1 MKAYQRTI
9 LCVLFLLTVFLST
22 VGVLLAQ
29 NSQAREYLRKAQVFL
44 RSGNL
49 AMARDFM
56 QRAEKIDPED
66 GEIKKFAST
75 LHNEINEKVK
85 QLKQRAQ
92 FFLDARNVPEAEKL
106 FNEVLELAAADEYAV
121 SKLDEIHKVYEKIE
135 DFKNQGIE
143 VAAGSGRMH
152 DIDLYS
158 AISYLNRAK
167 GLFAS
172 GDRVKALELV
182 EEVLRREPNYK
193 PALELKEQIDQIN
206 QLENLVV
213 STEKAFL
220 EGRMLEAVNSLS
232 RLIENG
238 FDKPEYYLLR
248 AKAFLMLKNFAGA
261 EKDLWRFYQLNPDA
275 DKAFPLLS
283 DAFFGQGKYLMAL
296 GFSKSHQTGVYYKG
310 FTYRLRCHSNEY
322 PWHYALLVLLCALI
336 PISGYFVWSCYD
348 SMSTRFPLGTLKLS
362 VKCALTILLKSPE
375 ACLGDLIIVARDLNV
390 HWINYLTAICLLKI
404 GQIEGAQRFF
414 TYSYSDDI
422 KTRASYFMGLTRKML
437 NQRIQ
442 ESDFEESVLSGL
454 GKPARGWHPN
464 FVKQI
469 EQGLLISY
477 SKEKS
482 LETFEGMAYK
492 LVSDQV
498 GVLT

>member
-1 MKAYQRTI
+1 MKSYQRAVFS
-9 LCVLFLLTVFLST
+9 LLFLLTVFLLT
-22 VGVLLAQ
+22 VGDVSAQ
-29 NSQAREYLRKAQVFL
+29 NSQAREYLRKAQVFM
-44 RSGNL
+44 RANNL
-49 AMARDFM
+49 PMARDFM
-56 QRAEKIDPED
+56 QRAEKIDPTD
-66 GEIKKFAST
+66 GEIKKFAAALQT
-75 LHNEINEKVK
+75 EIDERVK

-106 FNEVLELAAADEYAV
+106 FNEVLELAASDEYAV
-121 SKLDEIHKVYEKIE
+121 NKLAEINTVYEKIE

-172 GDRVKALELV
+172 GDRIKALELV

-206 QLENLVV
+206 QLENLVI

-220 EGRMLEAVNSLS
+220 EGRMRETVDSLS
-232 RLIENG
+232 RLIDSG
-238 FDKPEYYLLR
+238 LDRPEYYLLR
-248 AKAFLMLKNFAGA
+248 AKAYIMLKNFTGA
-261 EKDLWRFYQLNPDA
+261 EKDLWKFYHANPDA

-283 DAFFGQGKYLMAL
+283 DTYFGQGKYLLAM
-296 GFSKSHQTGVYYKG
+296 GFAKNQQSGVDYKG

-322 PWHYALLVLLCALI
+322 PWHYTLLVIICALI
-336 PISGYFVWSCYD
+336 PVSGYFVWSCYD
-348 SMSTRFPLGTLKLS
+348 SLSNRFPLGTLKVA
-362 VKCALTILLKSPE
+362 VKCVLTILMKSPE
-375 ACLGDLIIVARDLNV
+375 ACLGDLITVARDLNV
-390 HWINYLTAICLLKI
+390 HWINYLAAICLLKI
-404 GQIEGAQRFF
+404 GQIEGAQRFL
-414 TYSYSDDI
+414 TYSYSDDL
-422 KTRASYFMGLTRKML
+422 KTRASYFMGLTRKLL

-442 ESDFEESVLSGL
+442 ESDFEESVLAGL

-492 LVSDQV
+492 LVCDQV